1 MKKNIKIFLLFFI
14 FSSIIFYFHVIDLNE
29 IWSYGFTY
37 NISRGLIPYKE
48 FNMVVS
54 PLYNLLFAI
63 PLKIFGNYLLVYEL
77 SHAFLYSFIFTLAY
91 QRLGKKSFLLPIA
104 VAIQSSPCW
113 YNTFIAV
120 LTLFILIIL
129 DSNSKY
135 KNLIIGLTI
144 GIIAMTKHN
153 VGLPLLLVYFITSKE
168 KTKSLLYFFIPVL
181 ISFIYLYINKAVYN
195 YIDIC
200 FLGIG
205 NFMNNLMSY
214 KVVLLITIALLIYLV
229 KKYLDTKDNKLL
241 YILAFSTITFPLF
254 EPIHF
259 SFIIVPLSY
268 YILLK
273 EKNEIVYKSLYIF
286 IIFAVIAN
294 LISIDYLNTKI
305 IKKNNSF
312 KYLRIEKNTINYME
326 KYTNY
331 INNIEGN
338 VYLFIGSAYL
348 IRIYNNQTPSFTDL
362 INEGNLGSNN
372 KKYLDEIDKKCKNEK
387 CSFIV
392 DEILFKKRVK
402 GVQLLESYRDYVVN
416 NYKFVEV
423 MPSKDRL
430 YRNY

>member
-168 KTKSLLYFFIPVL
+168 
-181 ISFIYLYINKAVYN
+181 
-195 YIDIC
+195 
-200 FLGIG
+200 
-205 NFMNNLMSY
+205 
-214 KVVLLITIALLIYLV
+214 
-229 KKYLDTKDNKLL
+229 
-241 YILAFSTITFPLF
+241 
-254 EPIHF
+254 
-259 SFIIVPLSY
+259 
-268 YILLK
+268 
-273 EKNEIVYKSLYIF
+273 
-286 IIFAVIAN
+286 
-294 LISIDYLNTKI
+294 
-305 IKKNNSF
+305 
-312 KYLRIEKNTINYME
+312 
-326 KYTNY
+326 
-331 INNIEGN
+331 
-338 VYLFIGSAYL
+338 
-348 IRIYNNQTPSFTDL
+348 
-362 INEGNLGSNN
+362 
-372 KKYLDEIDKKCKNEK
+372 
-387 CSFIV
+387 
-392 DEILFKKRVK
+392 
-402 GVQLLESYRDYVVN
+402 
-416 NYKFVEV
+416 
-423 MPSKDRL
+423 
-430 YRNY
+430 

>member
-14 FSSIIFYFHVIDLNE
+14 FSSIIFYFHVIDLDE

-63 PLKIFGNYLLVYEL
+63 PLKIFGNYLLVYKL

-91 QRLGKKSFLLPIA
+91 QRLGKKSFLLSIA

-135 KNLIIGLTI
+135 KNLIIGLTV

-214 KVVLLITIALLIYLV
+214 KVVLLLTIALLIYLV

-241 YILAFSTITFPLF
+241 YILTFSTIIFPLF
-254 EPIHF
+254 EPVHF

-326 KYTNY
+326 KYTYY

-338 VYLFIGSAYL
+338 VYLFTGSAYL

-392 DEILFKKRVK
+392 DEVLFKKRVK
-402 GVQLLESYRDYVVN
+402 GVQLLKSYRDYVVN

-423 MPSKDRL
+423 IPSKDRL

>member
-14 FSSIIFYFHVIDLNE
+14 FSSIIFYFHVIDLDE

-63 PLKIFGNYLLVYEL
+63 PLKIFGNYLLVYKL

-91 QRLGKKSFLLPIA
+91 QRLGKKSFLLPIS

-144 GIIAMTKHN
+144 GIIVMTKHN

-214 KVVLLITIALLIYLV
+214 KVVLLLTIALLIYLV

-241 YILAFSTITFPLF
+241 YILAFSTIIFPLF
-254 EPIHF
+254 EPVHF

-338 VYLFIGSAYL
+338 VYLFTGSAYL

-392 DEILFKKRVK
+392 DKILFKKRVK